1 VVPDS
6 LKNLGGEFNY
16 ELEGRPGQKRWM
28 KIGDLGTAPS
38 LVQIFFFGQ
47 KTCDTGKINAL
58 KCVLS
63 AKNTTKTLS
72 SSLV

>member
-38 LVQIFFFGQ
+38 LVQILFWPE
-47 KTCDTGKINAL
+47 NM
-58 KCVLS
+58 
-63 AKNTTKTLS
+63 
-72 SSLV
+72 